1 MPAEV
6 LFVRL
11 PGLRENVEYSF
22 RVIASTV
29 MGEGETTQFATATPK
44 REGKKTAMCFLC

>member
-22 RVIASTV
+22 RVTASTV